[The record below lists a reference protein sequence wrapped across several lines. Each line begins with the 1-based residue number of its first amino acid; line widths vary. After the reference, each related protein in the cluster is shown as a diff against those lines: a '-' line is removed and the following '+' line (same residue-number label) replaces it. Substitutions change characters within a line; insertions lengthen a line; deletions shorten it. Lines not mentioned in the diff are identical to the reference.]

1 MTDPLGPEPLED
13 GGCRWLATYEHSRLS
28 FSERKPEALFVTCCA
43 CKTKVTYP
51 ASFVTVAFGKHGN
64 RLPVPTFI
72 HCRDCAQILDAKAAW
87 MSAFNQD
94 KAAALPDPDSVRRER
109 ELNRRLNPFLK
120 ETE

>member
-28 FSERKPEALFVTCCA
+28 FSERKPEAQLVTCCG
-43 CKTKVTYP
+43 CKTRVDYTT
-51 ASFVTVAFGKHGN
+51 AFVTTPFGKHGN
-64 RLPVPTFI
+64 RLPLPVFV
-72 HCRDCAQILDAKAAW
+72 HCLSCSLTLDARGAW
-87 MSAFNQD
+87 MQAYEKD
-94 KAAALPDPDSVRRER
+94 KAAALPDPERVRRER